1 VAIAIVISRKLDG
14 QHQSSQTHRGQMKQ
28 RRGTSL
34 IESILNCVIGVGI
47 ATIGQIIIF
56 PWFGIHVSLLDTGLI
71 ALIFTG
77 VSVLRSYLVR
87 RLFEYL
93 RVTGIMP

>member
-1 VAIAIVISRKLDG
+1 MQFHISNAGNQL
-14 QHQSSQTHRGQMKQ
+14 QSSPTHRGQMKQ

-34 IESILNCVIGVGI
+34 IESIVNCLIGVGV
-47 ATIGQIIIF
+47 ATVGQIIIF

-77 VSVLRSYLVR
+77 ISIARSYALR
-87 RLFEYL
+87 RLFEWL
-93 RVTGIMP
+93 RVNDILP

>member
-1 VAIAIVISRKLDG
+1 
-14 QHQSSQTHRGQMKQ
+14 MKQ

-34 IESILNCVIGVGI
+34 IESILNCVIGVGV
-47 ATIGQIIIF
+47 ATVGQIIIF
-56 PWFGIHVSLLDTGLI
+56 PFFNIHVSLLDTGLI

-77 VSVLRSYLVR
+77 ISIVRSYALR

>member
-1 VAIAIVISRKLDG
+1 
-14 QHQSSQTHRGQMKQ
+14 
-28 RRGTSL
+28 
-34 IESILNCVIGVGI
+34 VIGVGVAI
-47 ATIGQIIIF
+47 IGQIIVF
-56 PWFGIHVSLLDTGLI
+56 PCFGIIISLLDTGLI

-77 VSVLRSYLVR
+77 ISIVRSYALR

>member
-1 VAIAIVISRKLDG
+1 
-14 QHQSSQTHRGQMKQ
+14 MKQ

-34 IESILNCVIGVGI
+34 IESILNCVIGVGV
-47 ATIGQIIIF
+47 ATAGQIIIF
-56 PWFGIHVSLLDTGLI
+56 PFFDIHVSLFDTGLI

-77 VSVLRSYLVR
+77 ISIVRSYALR

-93 RVTGIMP
+93 RVTGMLP

>member
-1 VAIAIVISRKLDG
+1 
-14 QHQSSQTHRGQMKQ
+14 MKQ
-28 RRGTSL
+28 RRATSL
-34 IESILNCVIGVGI
+34 IESILNCVIGVGV
-47 ATIGQIIIF
+47 ATTGHIF
-56 PWFGIHVSLLDTGLI
+56 PFFDIHISLIDTGLI

-77 VSVLRSYLVR
+77 ISIVRSYALR

>member
-1 VAIAIVISRKLDG
+1 MQFRISNAGNQL
-14 QHQSSQTHRGQMKQ
+14 QSSPTPRGKMKQ

-34 IESILNCVIGVGI
+34 IESILNCVIGVGV
-47 ATIGQIIIF
+47 ATVGQIIIF
-56 PWFGIHVSLLDTGLI
+56 PFFNIHVSLLDTGLI

-77 VSVLRSYLVR
+77 ISIVRSYALR

>member
-1 VAIAIVISRKLDG
+1 MQR
-14 QHQSSQTHRGQMKQ
+14 QCYPTHRGKMKQ

-34 IESILNCVIGVGI
+34 IESCLNCLIGVGV
-47 ATIGQIIIF
+47 ATVGQIIIF
-56 PWFGIHVSLLDTGLI
+56 PFFDIHVSLFDTGLI

-77 VSVLRSYLVR
+77 ISIVRSYALR

>member
-1 VAIAIVISRKLDG
+1 M
-14 QHQSSQTHRGQMKQ
+14 QPQSKKIHRGKMKQ

-34 IESILNCVIGVGI
+34 IESILNCVIGVGV
-47 ATIGQIIIF
+47 ATVGQIIIF
-56 PWFGIHVSLLDTGLI
+56 PFFGIHVSLFDTGLI

-77 VSVLRSYLVR
+77 ISIVRSYALR

>member
-1 VAIAIVISRKLDG
+1 
-14 QHQSSQTHRGQMKQ
+14 MKQ

-34 IESILNCVIGVGI
+34 IESLLNCLIGVGVAI
-47 ATIGQIIIF
+47 AGQIIVF
-56 PWFGIHVSLLDTGLI
+56 PLFSIHISLFDTGLI

>member
-1 VAIAIVISRKLDG
+1 MR
-14 QHQSSQTHRGQMKQ
+14 Q
-28 RRGTSL
+28 RRATSL

-47 ATIGQIIIF
+47 AVIGQIIVF
-56 PWFGIHVSLLDTGLI
+56 PFFGIYISLLDTGVI

-77 VSVLRSYLVR
+77 ISIARSYALR